1 MFSTFYNAVQT
12 AFSNIFNNN
21 PNSIVT
27 RYRYAT
33 KNNQFNDYYV
43 VDFYY
48 RDISKSEQII
58 TWLKVFIANLFSTT
72 EFLINLTIS
81 LLDKIDEFRPF
92 FAVDI
97 SDKIIL
103 LKETLEFIQFLLQN
117 IREEFEKGF
126 YRGLLYLFGCLLI
139 GIYLFRDNY
148 ENNAIFII
156 LKFRDLFRQLN
167 EG

>member
-33 KNNQFNDYYV
+33 TDNQYNDYYI

-48 RDISKSEQII
+48 RGISKSEQII

-72 EFLINLTIS
+72 EFLINFTII
-81 LLDKIDEFRPF
+81 LFDKFLPFLGGDIFDKI
-92 FAVDI
+92 V
-97 SDKIIL
+97 L
-103 LKETLEFIQFLLQN
+103 LKETLEFIQLLLQN

-126 YRGLLYLFGCLLI
+126 YRGLLYLSLLILI

-148 ENNAIFII
+148 ENNNIFII
-156 LKFRDLFRQLN
+156 LKFRDFYRQIY